1 MVVESQRLLNYKPHF
16 AGLFELYCVKPMA
29 PRYEYKVSSTDSIG
43 KGYLNLALPTF
54 INLNSSLIQANLSV
68 FQRSFLDALSS
79 KVMKRLMNLKRLCDT
94 VADNKS
100 FELS

>member
-1 MVVESQRLLNYKPHF
+1 MVVESQRLLNYKLHF

-29 PRYEYKVSSTDSIG
+29 PRYEYRVSSTDSIG

-54 INLNSSLIQANLSV
+54 ILNSSLIQANLSV
-68 FQRSFLDALSS
+68 FQRSFLDALPS

-100 FELS
+100 LELS